1 MRQDAQGVSR
11 KQTRQLV
18 RRGLPFPAIPSL
30 ALLACGPSADH
41 AGSQA
46 PGYGPMR
53 DPFPAAAPAAAPA
66 AEVPAPASPTPPRAS
81 NTCGPACSTC
91 SRAAE
96 TCDKEVRTSGKWDG
110 PQCQRKNQI
119 CGALVA
125 LKNATG
131 CTCD

>member
-41 AGSQA
+41 AGSQT

-81 NTCGPACSTC
+81 NTCGPACATC

-96 TCDKEVRTSGKWDG
+96 TCDEEVRPRASGTARSVSAKTRSAGRWW
-110 PQCQRKNQI
+110 R
-119 CGALVA
+119 
-125 LKNATG
+125 
-131 CTCD
+131 

>member
-1 MRQDAQGVSR
+1 MRRLRLLLGSAALS
-11 KQTRQLV
+11 
-18 RRGLPFPAIPSL
+18 PL
-30 ALLACGPSADH
+30 ALLACGPSADQ

-53 DPFPAAAPAAAPA
+53 DPFPVAAPAAAPA
-66 AEVPAPASPTPPRAS
+66 AQPAPAPAPAPTKS
-81 NTCGPACSTC
+81 NTCGPACATC

-96 TCDKEVRTSGKWDG
+96 TCDEEVRTSRKWDG

-125 LKNATG
+125 LKNTTG